1 MGRWGAIMLR
11 RVVVGPR
18 RRMDEQRTVWC
29 VVCGV
34 WCVVCGVWCVADD
47 DSSNDGQL
55 CISSLSRVFLF
66 HGSSGIFLRLV
77 AVGAKA
83 AADWVFV
90 SLVSV
95 FFLLRAS
102 FSFLSLSFSSL
113 LALFRLSLSH
123 YAFWTRRQFL
133 AESILNKS
141 IWICAMDAAG
151 SSSMGYIE

>member
-1 MGRWGAIMLR
+1 MC
-11 RVVVGPR
+11 
-18 RRMDEQRTVWC
+18 DVWC

-34 WCVVCGVWCVADD
+34 WCVVDD

-55 CISSLSRVFLF
+55 CVSSLSRVFLF
-66 HGSSGIFLRLV
+66 HGSSGIFLHLV

-83 AADWVFV
+83 AAEW
-90 SLVSV
+90 
-95 FFLLRAS
+95 
-102 FSFLSLSFSSL
+102 
-113 LALFRLSLSH
+113 ALFRLSLSH

-151 SSSMGYIE
+151 SCGLNPGFTVRLG